1 MGRSKA
7 PSQLSAAFSGH
18 SCNAKEFRTTICPN
32 VGSRIWAVSVLL
44 IGGKE
49 VWRLLGWR
57 TMVQQNL
64 GNVQP
69 GQMCSDTR
77 VAESPK
83 KVTNRS
89 KAFAV
94 YGSPTPYTLMEVAT
108 SVVQPYEPSSQSQLS
123 RTKVGPPTMSLNFRV
138 STYIAAKHSGIS
150 RANGSL

>member
-1 MGRSKA
+1 
-7 PSQLSAAFSGH
+7 
-18 SCNAKEFRTTICPN
+18 
-32 VGSRIWAVSVLL
+32 
-44 IGGKE
+44 

-138 STYIAAKHSGIS
+138 STYIAAKHSGMRGRTAAWNGGRAWQDRYADSGVPSNGVARRSS
-150 RANGSL
+150 RFL